1 MSQEELS
8 DLLTEYIM
16 MSAYGLRQYCGEE
29 SIEYFSKMHSTTLLE
44 MLRHCEDLEE
54 YEFCAYISSAL
65 KAKEIYTLAEI
76 PDFSIMEFVDESLS
90 KT

>member
-16 MSAYGLRQYCGEE
+16 MSSYGLRQYCDEE
-29 SIEYFSKMHSTTLLE
+29 SIEYFSKMHSRTLLE

-65 KAKEIYTLAEI
+65 KAKEIYTLVEM
-76 PDFSIMEFVDESLS
+76 PDFSMMATLD
-90 KT
+90 

>member
-8 DLLTEYIM
+8 NLLTEYIM
-16 MSAYGLRQYCGEE
+16 MSSYGLHQYCDEE
-29 SIEYFSKMHSTTLLE
+29 SIKYFSKMHSRTLSE

-65 KAKEIYTLAEI
+65 KAKEIYTLAEM
-76 PDFSIMEFVDESLS
+76 PDFSMMATLD
-90 KT
+90 